1 MPSDFQYLMDEATRH
16 TRAGNLH
23 AATAAIQRAMMPA
36 PIAPPKARTT
46 AARAAEPRAA
56 YAHTTDA
63 YPTDASGA
71 ASNRPQMFAAADI
84 IDVDARDVDEPTR
97 PIHTAQATNAAPAA
111 PVVLDTP
118 APQTRAPESATFE
131 AQRYSGAAG
140 QMDYKLFIPART
152 TQAPM
157 PLLVMLHGCTQN
169 PDDFAAGTTMNRL
182 AQEQG
187 FAVLYPAQSQQ
198 ANPQRCWNW
207 FKHNHQARDRGEP
220 AMIAGATRE
229 VMATLPIDPKR
240 VFVAGLSAG
249 GAMAAIM
256 GRAYPDLYAAVGVH
270 SGLAAGAATDLP
282 SAMMAMNGVGG
293 GGEATSTCAVRT
305 IVFHGDADSTVHP
318 INGERAFAACA
329 DPKAAN
335 QVEEIGAA
343 QAGGRGATRTV
354 KRAGD
359 GTVIAEYWVVHGA
372 RHAWS
377 GGDAAGSYTDAA
389 GPDAS
394 REMLRFFMNASSG
407 ASR

>member
-1 MPSDFQYLMDEATRH
+1 
-16 TRAGNLH
+16 G
-23 AATAAIQRAMMPA
+23 TA
-36 PIAPPKARTT
+36 
-46 AARAAEPRAA
+46 
-56 YAHTTDA
+56 
-63 YPTDASGA
+63 
-71 ASNRPQMFAAADI
+71 
-84 IDVDARDVDEPTR
+84 
-97 PIHTAQATNAAPAA
+97 
-111 PVVLDTP
+111 
-118 APQTRAPESATFE
+118 
-131 AQRYSGAAG
+131 
-140 QMDYKLFIPART
+140 
-152 TQAPM
+152 
-157 PLLVMLHGCTQN
+157 
-169 PDDFAAGTTMNRL
+169 MNRL

-207 FKHNHQARDRGEP
+207 FKHNHQTRDRGEP

-229 VMATLPIDPKR
+229 VMAKRPIDPKR

-293 GGEATSTCAVRT
+293 GGQAASTCAVRT

-329 DPKAAN
+329 DPKAAS
-335 QVEEIGAA
+335 QAEEIVAA
-343 QAGGRGATRTV
+343 QAGGRGVTRTV

-377 GGDAAGSYTDAA
+377 GGDAAGSYTDTA

-394 REMLRFFMNASSG
+394 REMLRFFMSDSPARQAN
-407 ASR
+407 

>member
-16 TRAGNLH
+16 TRAGDLH

-36 PIAPPKARTT
+36 PIAPPRARPAAPPATDART
-46 AARAAEPRAA
+46 A
-56 YAHTTDA
+56 
-63 YPTDASGA
+63 DASSA
-71 ASNRPQMFAAADI
+71 RDTAPARQQRVAAADI
-84 IDVDARDVDEPTR
+84 IDVDVREIREPKR
-97 PIHTAQATNAAPAA
+97 PVHMAQASQATHADPAA
-111 PVVLDTP
+111 PIVRDTP
-118 APQTRAPESATFE
+118 APQARSSESPTFE
-131 AQRYSGAAG
+131 VQRYSGAAG

-157 PLLVMLHGCTQN
+157 PLVVMLHGCTQN
-169 PDDFAAGTTMNRL
+169 PDDFAAGTAMNRL

-207 FKHNHQARDRGEP
+207 FKHNHQVRDRGEP
-220 AMIAGATRE
+220 AMIAGATRDA
-229 VMATLPIDPKR
+229 MARHAIDPRR

-293 GGEATSTCAVRT
+293 GGQPVSTCAVRT

-318 INGERAFAACA
+318 VNGERAFAACA

-343 QAGGRGATRTV
+343 QVGGRGATRTV

-394 REMLRFFMNASSG
+394 REMLRFFMNASPG
-407 ASR
+407 AAR

>member
-16 TRAGNLH
+16 TRAGDLH

-36 PIAPPKARTT
+36 PIAPPRARPAAPPATDARTADVSSARET
-46 AARAAEPRAA
+46 APARQQRV
-56 YAHTTDA
+56 
-63 YPTDASGA
+63 
-71 ASNRPQMFAAADI
+71 AAADI
-84 IDVDARDVDEPTR
+84 IDVDVREIREPKR
-97 PIHTAQATNAAPAA
+97 PVQMAQASQATHADPAA
-111 PVVLDTP
+111 PIVRDTP
-118 APQTRAPESATFE
+118 APQARSSESPTFE
-131 AQRYSGAAG
+131 VQRYSGAAG

-157 PLLVMLHGCTQN
+157 PLVVMLHGCTQN
-169 PDDFAAGTTMNRL
+169 PDDFAAGTAMNRL

-207 FKHNHQARDRGEP
+207 FKHNHQVRDRGEP
-220 AMIAGATRE
+220 AMIAGATRDA
-229 VMATLPIDPKR
+229 MARHAIDPRR

-293 GGEATSTCAVRT
+293 GGQPVSTCAVRT

-318 INGERAFAACA
+318 VNGERAFAACA

-394 REMLRFFMNASSG
+394 REMLRFFMNASPG
-407 ASR
+407 AAR

>member
-16 TRAGNLH
+16 TRAGDLH

-36 PIAPPKARTT
+36 PIAPPRARPAAPPATDART
-46 AARAAEPRAA
+46 A
-56 YAHTTDA
+56 
-63 YPTDASGA
+63 DASSA
-71 ASNRPQMFAAADI
+71 RETAPARQQRVAAADI
-84 IDVDARDVDEPTR
+84 IDVDVREIREPKR
-97 PIHTAQATNAAPAA
+97 PVHMAQASQATHADPAA
-111 PVVLDTP
+111 PIVRDTP
-118 APQTRAPESATFE
+118 APQARSSESPTFE

-157 PLLVMLHGCTQN
+157 PLVVMLHGCTQN
-169 PDDFAAGTTMNRL
+169 PDDFAAGTAMNRL

-207 FKHNHQARDRGEP
+207 FKHNHQVRDRGEP
-220 AMIAGATRE
+220 AMIAGATRDA
-229 VMATLPIDPKR
+229 MARHAIDPRR

-293 GGEATSTCAVRT
+293 GGQPVSPCAVRT

-318 INGERAFAACA
+318 VNGERAFAACA

-394 REMLRFFMNASSG
+394 REMLRFFMNASPG
-407 ASR
+407 AAR